1 MCIYVLCRY
10 AVYGQQ
16 FKNISVINSSTVG
29 NGLSME
35 LEQISTPHSRWIFG
49 GNGDFKNS
57 VSVKENGY
65 GEILI
70 SISIKNGVD
79 MDMDME
85 YPSPLASLHTTG
97 QAQPLI

>member
-1 MCIYVLCRY
+1 
-10 AVYGQQ
+10 
-16 FKNISVINSSTVG
+16 
-29 NGLSME
+29 ME

-85 YPSPLASLHTTG
+85 YPSPLASLIIIIYSVFEFHSNKKKNYCMILF
-97 QAQPLI
+97 LINTSNF